1 LRNISVLIS
10 SFLIKN
16 FELTFSDPLFS
27 FVISLLILYSTW
39 PILKNSSKT
48 LLHFLPEKIETK
60 KKKIEN
66 DILKINQKISI
77 QEFDLWVLNEDKII
91 IELKIILEKEKEKE
105 EENKENSINL
115 IREIRKTINET
126 FKSNE
131 IKEYFIQIN

>member
-1 LRNISVLIS
+1 MRNISVLIS

-91 IELKIILEKEKEKE
+91 IELKIILEKEKE
-105 EENKENSINL
+105 EENKENFINL
-115 IREIRKTINET
+115 IREIRKKINET